1 MLTLLNQRSVIAMIV
16 ALAALVAAATPLPD
30 ITSQTHLIDGL
41 LAVITG
47 IAAVVAGF
55 AKPPAP
61 EE

>member
-16 ALAALVAAATPLPD
+16 ALAALVASATPLPD
-30 ITSQTHLIDGL
+30 ITSQAHLVDGL

>member
-16 ALAALVAAATPLPD
+16 ALVSLVASATPLPD
-30 ITSQTHLIDGL
+30 VTSQPDLINGL
-41 LAVITG
+41 LALITG
-47 IAAVVAGF
+47 VAAVVAGF